1 MPDHGLTPQQA
12 RLLGYLRAE
21 VERTGTPPS
30 YQQMADA
37 LGLRSKSGAHRLVQ
51 ALLDRGAVR
60 AIPGRARAIMPVEVG
75 TPLADSIRHV
85 LRDCTLRK
93 ATRRE
98 LEAML
103 EAE

>member
-1 MPDHGLTPQQA
+1 MLNFGLTPQQA
-12 RLLGYLRAE
+12 RLLDYIRAE

-30 YQQMADA
+30 YDQMADA
-37 LGLRSKSGAHRLVQ
+37 MGLRSKSGAHRLVQ
-51 ALLDRGAVR
+51 VLLERGAVR
-60 AIPGRARAIMPVEVG
+60 SIPGHARSVMPVEVG

-85 LRDCTLRK
+85 LRDCTLRP

-103 EAE
+103 EVE